1 MKMKLKTL
9 SLDNKK
15 HEKFIYKVIAAGIA
29 VLVCISA
36 VKSWNEYNDPINQAE
51 IHTQNFES
59 KTRSLVAFDESVDY
73 ICDASNGKSYR
84 LFDYNDSFMYV
95 RSDINP
101 TNDDY
106 KFSETLRGAESETM
120 YNARISESG
129 NSGAGRMS
137 NQMYKHNGINFLCKR
152 A

>member
-1 MKMKLKTL
+1 MKLKLKTL
-9 SLDNKK
+9 SLDNPK
-15 HEKFIYKVIAAGIA
+15 HEKFIYRVLAVGIA
-29 VLVCISA
+29 VLCCVSA
-36 VKSWNEYNDPINQAE
+36 VKSWNEYNDPYNVSAR
-51 IHTQNFES
+51 HTENFE
-59 KTRSLVAFDESVDY
+59 RRINALVSLEKPSEY

-95 RSDINP
+95 RSGITP
-101 TNDDY
+101 TRDDY
-106 KFSETLRGAESETM
+106 KFSETLRGIHSDNM